1 MMFIGLTHRDEA
13 HARTGIRGHATP
25 PASASAVGRKL
36 NPTQGKRQRVDPH
49 LLHPSVTT
57 AAAGSCSIMR
67 GYETE
72 ATMKKVLGIAAVVLS
87 LSAFAFADESGLLDK
102 NAGIIT
108 KPSKFSVTETMDRV
122 EAAAKGVGAN
132 IFARIDYQQMSKKVN
147 VDIRPNQLLIFG
159 RGAGGPY
166 IIKEAPLAG
175 IDVPFK
181 ALVWEDSQGKVWVS
195 HTNGSFIDK
204 RYAVKGAAS
213 YVKNI
218 DETIE
223 KIISE
228 ALN

>member
-1 MMFIGLTHRDEA
+1 MNM
-13 HARTGIRGHATP
+13 
-25 PASASAVGRKL
+25 
-36 NPTQGKRQRVDPH
+36 
-49 LLHPSVTT
+49 LLFAT
-57 AAAGSCSIMR
+57 AAF
-67 GYETE
+67 
-72 ATMKKVLGIAAVVLS
+72 VLS
-87 LSAFAFADESGLLDK
+87 LNAFADESGLLDR

-108 KPSKFSVTETMDRV
+108 KPSKYSVSDTMDRV
-122 EAAAKGVGAN
+122 EAAAKSVGAN

-195 HTNGSFIDK
+195 HTNGSFIDM

-223 KIISE
+223 RIMNE

>member
-1 MMFIGLTHRDEA
+1 M
-13 HARTGIRGHATP
+13 
-25 PASASAVGRKL
+25 K
-36 NPTQGKRQRVDPH
+36 Q
-49 LLHPSVTT
+49 LLV
-57 AAAGSCSIMR
+57 
-67 GYETE
+67 
-72 ATMKKVLGIAAVVLS
+72 VVAAVVFS
-87 LSAFAFADESGLLDK
+87 SYAFADESGLLDR
-102 NAGIIT
+102 NAGIVT
-108 KPSKFSVTETMDRV
+108 KPSKYSVAESMDRV
-122 EAAAKGVGAN
+122 EAAAKGVGAS
-132 IFARIDYQQMSKKVN
+132 IFARIDYQEMSKKVK

-175 IDVPFK
+175 IDIPFK

-223 KIISE
+223 KIVSE
-228 ALN
+228 ALK

>member
-1 MMFIGLTHRDEA
+1 
-13 HARTGIRGHATP
+13 
-25 PASASAVGRKL
+25 
-36 NPTQGKRQRVDPH
+36 
-49 LLHPSVTT
+49 
-57 AAAGSCSIMR
+57 
-67 GYETE
+67 
-72 ATMKKVLGIAAVVLS
+72 MKKLFGATAVVLS
-87 LSAFAFADESGLLDK
+87 FCSFAFADESGLLDK

-108 KPSKFSVTETMDRV
+108 KPSKYSVSDTMDRV
-122 EAAAKGVGAN
+122 EAAARSVGAN
-132 IFARIDYQQMSKKVN
+132 IFARIDYQQMSNKVN

-175 IDVPFK
+175 IDIPFK

-195 HTNGSFIDK
+195 HTNGTFIDK
-204 RYAVKGAAS
+204 RYAVTGAAS

-223 KIISE
+223 KLMTE

>member
-1 MMFIGLTHRDEA
+1 MKQLLVVVAAIMF
-13 HARTGIRGHATP
+13 
-25 PASASAVGRKL
+25 SS
-36 NPTQGKRQRVDPH
+36 
-49 LLHPSVTT
+49 
-57 AAAGSCSIMR
+57 
-67 GYETE
+67 Y
-72 ATMKKVLGIAAVVLS
+72 
-87 LSAFAFADESGLLDK
+87 AFADESGLLDR
-102 NAGIIT
+102 NAGIVT
-108 KPSKFSVTETMDRV
+108 KPSKYSVAESMDRV
-122 EAAAKGVGAN
+122 EAAAKSIAAN
-132 IFARIDYQQMSKKVN
+132 IFARIDYQEMSKKVK

-175 IDVPFK
+175 IDIPFK

-223 KIISE
+223 KIVSE
-228 ALN
+228 ALK

>member
-1 MMFIGLTHRDEA
+1 
-13 HARTGIRGHATP
+13 
-25 PASASAVGRKL
+25 
-36 NPTQGKRQRVDPH
+36 
-49 LLHPSVTT
+49 
-57 AAAGSCSIMR
+57 
-67 GYETE
+67 
-72 ATMKKVLGIAAVVLS
+72 MKKFLVVVAAVVFS
-87 LSAFAFADESGLLDK
+87 SYAFADESGLLDR
-102 NAGIIT
+102 NAGIVT
-108 KPSKFSVTETMDRV
+108 KPSKYSVTETMDRV
-122 EAAAKGVGAN
+122 EAAAKGVGAS
-132 IFARIDYQQMSKKVN
+132 IFARIDYQEMSKKVK

-175 IDVPFK
+175 IDIPFK

-195 HTNGSFIDK
+195 YTNGTFIDK

-223 KIISE
+223 KIVSG

>member
-1 MMFIGLTHRDEA
+1 
-13 HARTGIRGHATP
+13 
-25 PASASAVGRKL
+25 
-36 NPTQGKRQRVDPH
+36 
-49 LLHPSVTT
+49 
-57 AAAGSCSIMR
+57 
-67 GYETE
+67 
-72 ATMKKVLGIAAVVLS
+72 MKKVLCIAAILLS
-87 LSAFAFADESGLLDK
+87 LGATALADESGLLDK

-108 KPSKFSVTETMDRV
+108 KPSGFSVIETMDRV
-122 EAAAKGVGAN
+122 EAGAKGVGAN

-147 VDIRPNQLLIFG
+147 VDIRPNQLLLFG

-175 IDVPFK
+175 IDIPFK

-195 HTNGSFIDK
+195 YTNGSFLDK

-228 ALN
+228 ALK

>member
-1 MMFIGLTHRDEA
+1 MHKLLFAVAAFIFSLT
-13 HARTGIRGHATP
+13 
-25 PASASAVGRKL
+25 
-36 NPTQGKRQRVDPH
+36 
-49 LLHPSVTT
+49 
-57 AAAGSCSIMR
+57 
-67 GYETE
+67 
-72 ATMKKVLGIAAVVLS
+72 VL
-87 LSAFAFADESGLLDK
+87 ADEGGLLDK
-102 NAGIIT
+102 NSGIIT
-108 KPSKFSVTETMDRV
+108 KASKYSVSATMDRV
-122 EAAAKGVGAN
+122 ETAAKGVGAN

-181 ALVWEDSQGKVWVS
+181 ALVWEDSQGNVWVS

-223 KIISE
+223 KIMNE

>member
-1 MMFIGLTHRDEA
+1 MLKKLFG
-13 HARTGIRGHATP
+13 AT
-25 PASASAVGRKL
+25 
-36 NPTQGKRQRVDPH
+36 
-49 LLHPSVTT
+49 
-57 AAAGSCSIMR
+57 
-67 GYETE
+67 
-72 ATMKKVLGIAAVVLS
+72 AVVLS
-87 LSAFAFADESGLLDK
+87 FCSFAFADESGLLDK

-108 KPSKFSVTETMDRV
+108 KPSKFSVAETMDRV

-132 IFARIDYQQMSKKVN
+132 VFARIDYQQMSKKVN

-195 HTNGSFIDK
+195 HTNGTFIDK
-204 RYAVKGAAS
+204 RYAVTGAAS

-223 KIISE
+223 KLMTE